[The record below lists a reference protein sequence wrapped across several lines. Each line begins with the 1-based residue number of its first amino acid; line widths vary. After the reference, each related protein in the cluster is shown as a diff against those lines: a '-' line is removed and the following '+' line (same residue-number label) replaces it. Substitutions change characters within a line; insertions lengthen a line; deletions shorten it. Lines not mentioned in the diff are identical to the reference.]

1 MSKSMQSGL
10 VPHRIFLGLGDTVDV
25 VALFWDDVPWDEE
38 LRDIPVS
45 SALVLVVLMRS
56 ESVVPHVI
64 EDEGMDEAVSRT
76 MDSPIGIQ
84 SGIIVGRFFMPKLT
98 LYSSPMDEKQCK

>member
-10 VPHRIFLGLGDTVDV
+10 VTHRIFLGIGDTVDV
-25 VALFWDDVPWDEE
+25 VFWDDVPWDEE

-56 ESVVPHVI
+56 ESVVPHMI
-64 EDEGMDEAVSRT
+64 EDEGMEEAVSRT

-98 LYSSPMDEKQCK
+98 LYSSPIDEKQ